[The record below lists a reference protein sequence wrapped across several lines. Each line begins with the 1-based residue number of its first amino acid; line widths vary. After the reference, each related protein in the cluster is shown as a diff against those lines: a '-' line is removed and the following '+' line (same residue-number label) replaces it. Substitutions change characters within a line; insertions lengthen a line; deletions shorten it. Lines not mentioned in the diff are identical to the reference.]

1 MRPSARFER
10 SRRVASRSVICT
22 CVLGGL
28 RHSLEKEPLCVKCC
42 GFPADECRP
51 NVAVGKGLRREGKK
65 LGLYRIENG
74 AVCAAELD
82 CGAVRD
88 EEVFQKGLRTIERV
102 RRGI

>member
-1 MRPSARFER
+1 MWLPEMEYKEQAR
-10 SRRVASRSVICT
+10 SST
-22 CVLGGL
+22 
-28 RHSLEKEPLCVKCC
+28 
-42 GFPADECRP
+42 
-51 NVAVGKGLRREGKK
+51 
-65 LGLYRIENG
+65 LYRIENG